1 MTSTKY
7 GEKPFSHEG
16 IRLHKNTQILY
27 GAEKAVGKGV
37 KFMENTRSRM
47 DITFDHRAPSIVIK
61 IPEYYN
67 GYQDILKRGGTIRCI
82 TIITKENLSYCEEL
96 IKIVSELRHLDDLK
110 GGIAVNESE
119 YMATTVL
126 QEAQPLTEVI
136 YSNVDEIVEQNQFIF
151 DTLWKNAVP
160 AQVKIR
166 ELKEG
171 LKTYE
176 TKLIPGTN
184 GSEATEKIPEILQ
197 NASELNLCTSIEGL
211 QDSKDHI
218 INSMINLFKEKKL
231 SSLNRIRVLT
241 PINQN
246 NLRTIKNLIKLGIE
260 IKHSNDILSI
270 NYVVTNSDLVI
281 LVKGTEAEY
290 RSQNDSLLY
299 SNDPSYIDH
308 FSKVFDD
315 MWKNGKNSE
324 RIIQSLENEIELSFI
339 QTIEDPEATL
349 DLVRT
354 LISSAKN
361 EILGLLPN
369 FKSFIRQI
377 DDGMIELIRSVAQ
390 SNQNLD
396 IRILIT
402 EEINDEMQK
411 QIIEIFNRYN
421 SSSSTPEDS
430 DDLKLQFQF
439 ENIDNFRL
447 KLLNSK
453 LHTEIG
459 FLIIDRE
466 KSLLIESKNIS
477 SDSTLRSI
485 GLSSFSN
492 SKRIS
497 NSYASIFE
505 AIWNQSELYDK
516 LRIQDRLQKEFINI
530 AAHELRNP
538 VQSLLGYS
546 DILMNSK
553 GNIESW
559 NSFIVT
565 INQSTKRLAKLI
577 DKVLDVTQ
585 LENELLILN
594 KDVFDFENLVKEI
607 VREYNNTI
615 RFLNKDQLEIALS
628 IKNKL
633 GDESNGV
640 NTRSKL
646 VYADRVRIVQVIM
659 NILENAVE
667 FTKTGRILIDITTD
681 DKSNEIYLSISD
693 SGGGIDPKI
702 LPKLFT
708 KFVSKSKKGTGLGLY
723 ICKKI
728 IEAHNGKIWAENYYS
743 DPSKQKVVGSKFTI
757 SLPCKDNSRYLHTP

>member
-1 MTSTKY
+1 MTSTDY
-7 GEKPFSHEG
+7 GEKPFSYDG
-16 IRLHKNTQILY
+16 IRLLKNTQILY

-37 KFMENTRSRM
+37 KFMKNTKQKM

-67 GYQDILKRGGTIRCI
+67 GYQDILKRGGIIRCI
-82 TIITKENLSYCEEL
+82 TIITKENLPYCEEL
-96 IKIVSELRHLDDLK
+96 IKIVSELRHLDNLK

-136 YSNVDEIVEQNQFIF
+136 YSNVDEVVEQNQFIF

-160 AQVKIR
+160 AHVKIR

-171 LKTYE
+171 LKTFE
-176 TKLIPGTN
+176 TKLIT
-184 GSEATEKIPEILQ
+184 GSDGSGAKEMVSTILL
-197 NASELNLCTSIEGL
+197 NASELNFCSSIEDL
-211 QDSKDHI
+211 QNSKDYL
-218 INSMINLFKEKKL
+218 INTMINLFNEKKL
-231 SSLNRIRVLT
+231 SSLKQTRILV
-241 PINQN
+241 PINQS
-246 NLRTIKNLIKLGIE
+246 NLRTIKNLIELGIDV
-260 IKHSNDILSI
+260 KHSNDILSI
-270 NYVVTNSDLVI
+270 NYAVTNLDLAI
-281 LVKGTEAEY
+281 LIKGTGTGY
-290 RSQNDSLLY
+290 SIQNDSILH

-308 FSKVFDD
+308 FSKVFDE
-315 MWKNGKNSE
+315 MWKNGKDPE
-324 RIIQSLENEIELSFI
+324 RIIQSLENEVELSFI
-339 QTIEDPEATL
+339 QTIEDPEETL
-349 DLVRT
+349 DLART
-354 LISSAKN
+354 LISSASN
-361 EILGLLPN
+361 EILGILPN
-369 FKSFIRQI
+369 FESFLQQI
-377 DDGMIELIRSVAQ
+377 DDGMIGLIRSVAQ
-390 SNQNLD
+390 IHENLD
-396 IRILIT
+396 IRILIA
-402 EEINDEMQK
+402 EEINDMMQK
-411 QIIEIFNRYN
+411 QIVEIFNRYDDIT
-421 SSSSTPEDS
+421 SITEDD

-439 ENIDNFRL
+439 QNIDNFHL

-466 KSLLIESKNIS
+466 KSLLIESNNIS
-477 SDSTLRSI
+477 SDSAFRSI

-497 NSYASIFE
+497 NSYASIFD

-546 DILMNSK
+546 DLLMNSK

-585 LENELLILN
+585 LENELLLLN
-594 KDVFDFENLVKEI
+594 KDVFDLENLVKEI
-607 VREYNNTI
+607 VREYNNTLHL
-615 RFLNKDQLEIALS
+615 LNKDQIEIILKTRKKLS
-628 IKNKL
+628 
-633 GDESNGV
+633 DESDDINS
-640 NTRSKL
+640 RSKL
-646 VYADRVRIVQVIM
+646 VYADRVRIIQVIM

-667 FTKTGRILIDITTD
+667 FTKTGRILVELSSNDE
-681 DKSNEIYLSISD
+681 SNEICLSIRD
-693 SGGGIDPKI
+693 SGSGIDPKI

-743 DPSKQKVVGSKFTI
+743 DPSKQKVMGSKFTI
-757 SLPCKDNSRYLHTP
+757 SLPYKGKSNYPDTP